1 MFGICKLLFCDETI
15 TPTMLLEKRF
25 VITPFFT
32 GTKKIII
39 NSVIA
44 SRTYAIQIF
53 KKMFVFTLR
62 L

>member
-1 MFGICKLLFCDETI
+1 MFGICKFLFCDETI

-25 VITPFFT
+25 VINPFFT
-32 GTKKIII
+32 GTKKIKVI
-39 NSVIA
+39 SVTA
-44 SRTYAIQIF
+44 SRTYTIHLF